1 MIGVTMKRI
10 KPAITS
16 IMVEKVSPSDPSGR
30 LNSILLDYG

>member
-16 IMVEKVSPSDPSGR
+16 IMVETVSPSDRSGR
-30 LNSILLDYG
+30 LNSILLA